1 MNFNQVREKTKWWGL
16 ICGAIFLVISSYIRW
31 KFVFE
36 SGNAAGMLL
45 LIALIA
51 ALRLTSNRLREPS
64 NGSIKKGSHSLSMR
78 KTMTTSETSIFRNS
92 VGKPNLCTA
101 AFEGLHYA

>member
-1 MNFNQVREKTKWWGL
+1 MISLTATISTPDV
-16 ICGAIFLVISSYIRW
+16 IFGMD
-31 KFVFE
+31 
-36 SGNAAGMLL
+36 SG
-45 LIALIA
+45 
-51 ALRLTSNRLREPS
+51 SNRLREPS